1 MLALGQLQA
10 DREGE
15 LDPEPDVP
23 SRSLLGSWEE
33 TGKCGMKNGHEEDGE
48 ELWRLH
54 PVGPFQTFKPRG
66 LAISGC
72 AGMRGQMLSH
82 LPSSYEVPL

>member
-33 TGKCGMKNGHEEDGE
+33 TGKCGMKNGHERRMERNCGGCTQWDPSK
-48 ELWRLH
+48 RLN
-54 PVGPFQTFKPRG
+54 QE
-66 LAISGC
+66 A
-72 AGMRGQMLSH
+72 
-82 LPSSYEVPL
+82 LPSRGVLE